1 MLVRESQAAL
11 ERQSG
16 PSVAAAARSRLAEI
30 IDALTTHFDAAS
42 VALGDAVA
50 TIDQVETALR
60 TVASVF
66 DAGEAASAVDD
77 LMNAAEALR
86 SVKGQADSRNCA
98 IVGIRDSSS
107 TLRSCIEEVLRCIQV
122 LEIYGMNVKI
132 TASGAAEFME
142 FADRM
147 RGKLNVAGVDVR
159 SLDDTLEQLDISLC
173 KMTRD
178 DALLA
183 AECAKVVPQVPD
195 RLMRDAKALKHHQG
209 DLVRLAQSTN
219 AAAMAIRNELGLALG
234 AIQIGDRV
242 RQRFEHVMLGCQLI
256 EDVTASVGEDKVCVD
271 VLLQHI
277 LPLLGALTNAAATE
291 LAQDAKSLLASLR
304 RLKDT
309 SGQLTTLQEPGG
321 DEKGQGF
328 LALLEGGIAEAE
340 GMIMQLSHADRQGNI
355 TLRHILTTVDVVA
368 EKMAS
373 ITELRLEVRNM
384 AINIGLSCRNIGQ
397 LGKPI
402 MIVANEIRTY
412 VERLDQI
419 VSRISK
425 AEAALVETSS
435 QMNGNRANGVTSA
448 DQISHFLEVVR
459 MCDDRTVAALNVV
472 ENESQNVHTALDAA
486 IYNIEQI
493 LQVSLSTSN
502 MPLDLE
508 NELSRIVVKNDDTIR
523 QLQEIYDVISDSYT
537 MNDERELH
545 NSCLPDYIRKIEIR
559 SNEASQDDFDDDDGL
574 F

>member
-1 MLVRESQAAL
+1 MLVRKSQAAL

-107 TLRSCIEEVLRCIQV
+107 TLRSCIGEVLRCIQV

-242 RQRFEHVMLGCQLI
+242 RQRLEHVMLGCQLI
-256 EDVTASVGEDKVCVD
+256 EDVTTSVGEDKVCVD

-459 MCDDRTVAALNVV
+459 KCDDRTVEALNVV
-472 ENESQNVHTALDAA
+472 ESESQTIHTALDAA
-486 IYNIEQI
+486 INNIEQI

-502 MPLDLE
+502 MSLNLE
-508 NELSRIVVKNDDTIR
+508 NEVSRIVVKNDDTIR
-523 QLQEIYDVISDSYT
+523 QLQEIYDVISHSYT

-559 SNEASQDDFDDDDGL
+559 NNDDSQDDFEDDDGL